1 MTTRTRWSKTAV
13 YFLAFIALGL
23 ASAVLGPTLPGLA
36 DNTGRAVGA
45 IGFLFTV
52 RSLGFLIGALLG
64 GRLYDRLPGHWIMGT
79 MLAGLA
85 LTLALVPMMRQIW
98 GLTAVLFL
106 IGFVES
112 LLDVGGN
119 TLIVWLHG
127 KNVGP
132 YMNGMHFF
140 FGVGAFLS
148 PAIVALAL
156 ERTAEPIQWAYWL
169 PALIILPMAL
179 PMIMQERV
187 TAVTTQTTQNESPI
201 NKYFIGLLMVF
212 FFLYVGA
219 EIGFGGWVFT
229 YVIQTNLASETIAAY
244 ITSAFW
250 GALTVGRLFSIPIAT
265 KLQSAVIL
273 KLDLVGA
280 LISVAILLLWS
291 DNLVLFWIGTIGLGL
306 FLASMF
312 PTMLSLAGNQMKMTG
327 KITGWLFV
335 GSSLGA
341 MSIPWLAGVMLEAIS
356 PQAMIWIV
364 LISLFITWGVLMLIL
379 RQSEKVAELQS
390 SRVAK

>member
-1 MTTRTRWSKTAV
+1 MTTRIHWSKTAV

-36 DNTGRAVGA
+36 ANMGRAAGA

-64 GRLYDRLPGHWIMGT
+64 GRLYDRLPGHWIMGS
-79 MLAGLA
+79 MLLGLA

-106 IGFVES
+106 IGLVES
-112 LLDVGGN
+112 LIDVGGN

-156 ERTAEPIQWAYWL
+156 VQATHPIQWSYWL
-169 PALIILPMAL
+169 LALIILPIAFAMMTQ
-179 PMIMQERV
+179 PSV
-187 TAVTTQTTQNESPI
+187 TAVTTQTATNDKPI
-201 NKYFIGLLMVF
+201 NKYFIGLLMAF

-219 EIGFGGWVFT
+219 EVGFGGWVFT
-229 YVIQTNLASETIAAY
+229 YVVQTGLAAETMAAY
-244 ITSAFW
+244 MTSAFW
-250 GALTVGRLFSIPIAT
+250 GALTVGRLLSIPIAAR
-265 KLQSAVIL
+265 LQPAVIL
-273 KLDLVGA
+273 KIDLLGA
-280 LISVAILLLWS
+280 LISIATLLLWS
-291 DNLVLFWIGTIGLGL
+291 DSLVLFFGGTIGLGL

-312 PTMLSLAGNQMKMTG
+312 PTMLSLAGKQMKMTG
-327 KITGWLFV
+327 QITGLLFV

-341 MSIPWLAGVMLEAIS
+341 MSIPWLTGVMLDTIS

-364 LISLFITWGVLMLIL
+364 MISLLITWGVLILIL
-379 RQSEKVAELQS
+379 KQNVTT
-390 SRVAK
+390 